1 MNNTTSVFLRANV
14 KTMKAVLVKRSTKFI
29 IMEAVKV
36 VKSKTVF
43 YAKSETLMNV

>member
-1 MNNTTSVFLRANV
+1 MNNMTDVMLYV
-14 KTMKAVLVKRSTKFI
+14 KIMIHVLVKKSTKFTT
-29 IMEAVKV
+29 MEAVKV

>member
-14 KTMKAVLVKRSTKFI
+14 KTLEPVLVKKSIKFTT
-29 IMEAVKV
+29 MEAVKA

-43 YAKSETLMNV
+43 YAKSETLINV